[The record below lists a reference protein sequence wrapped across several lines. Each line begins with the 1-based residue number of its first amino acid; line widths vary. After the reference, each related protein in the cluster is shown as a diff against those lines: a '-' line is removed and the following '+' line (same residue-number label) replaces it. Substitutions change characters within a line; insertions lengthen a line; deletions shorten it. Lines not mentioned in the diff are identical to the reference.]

1 MNYEKPAV
9 VDFGDLVE
17 LTRAS
22 GIIGSPDGV
31 GFTLQVNV
39 GPIGVSAGVLP

>member
-22 GIIGSPDGV
+22 GVLGSPDGI
-31 GFTLQVNV
+31 GFTVNVTV
-39 GPIGVSAGVLP
+39 GPIGASIGVLP